1 MICSGAKVKITGF
14 KSEVAAKMNG
24 VEGVVDHYSH
34 KRGKYVVSLPG
45 GAHMVDECNLE
56 IVENLSSEEA
66 IFKGE
71 QEMMDRLAAMGMP
84 PAMLSNMTASQK
96 KTMFEM
102 TQRQD
107 IIERANA
114 RATADTGLAAPQQV
128 LKEEAGGLY
137 FWRDASEF
145 VYLEVPCEV
154 VDKSEVVCKIEAD
167 SIRIESTTGKLYL
180 EGDLFQTV
188 DVNASSWAV
197 LDGTIT
203 VTLVKAKKMRWLMVL
218 RSV

>member
-1 MICSGAKVKITGF
+1 
-14 KSEVAAKMNG
+14 
-24 VEGVVDHYSH
+24 
-34 KRGKYVVSLPG
+34 
-45 GAHMVDECNLE
+45 MVDECNLE